1 MKKAILGAAALWL
14 AAVNVCFG
22 APLRFEKLSE
32 HCYLLQ
38 SQEQGNVAAIVTD
51 EGVLIINPPSESAL
65 PGFLEALKRLS
76 LKPVRWVAF
85 TDFRYSRNAGAKYL
99 AERGA
104 VFIASSQFRTVS
116 KRLADPSEAKAS
128 FSWLYFNRQMRLFP
142 AGLEV
147 RIIAVQSKAR
157 SGGDI
162 VVFAPAEK
170 ILITGA
176 LFEFARYPE
185 IDTEAGGDALGWI
198 DGMKQVVASVP
209 LLKSAIPPKTA
220 VPQAKPLSK
229 PAPKP
234 EPKPAPSPT
243 PEKTLEEGITIVSAR
258 GGASNLQNVKDVL
271 ESAQNLRDDLSRRV
285 KSGRTCDDFLVSVG
299 ADPFRNFGN
308 LDDYLAKLCRSL
320 GSENK

>member
-1 MKKAILGAAALWL
+1 MKKAILGTVTLLLAAAS
-14 AAVNVCFG
+14 VCYG

-38 SQEQGNVAAIVTD
+38 LQEPGNVAAIATD
-51 EGVLIINPPSESAL
+51 DGVLIVNPPSESAL
-65 PGFLEALKRLS
+65 PGVLEALKRLS

-85 TDFRYSRNAGAKYL
+85 TDFRYSRNAGAKYF

-104 VFIASSQFRTVS
+104 VLLASAQFRTAS
-116 KRLADPSEAKAS
+116 KRLAEPGEAKAS

-170 ILITGA
+170 FLFTGA
-176 LFEFARYPE
+176 LFEFALYPE

-209 LLKSAIPPKTA
+209 LLKSAIPPKT
-220 VPQAKPLSK
+220 VVSQAKPQS
-229 PAPKP
+229 
-234 EPKPAPSPT
+234 KPAPSPT
-243 PEKTLEEGITIVSAR
+243 PDKTLEEGVIVVSAR

-271 ESAQNLRDDLSRRV
+271 ESAQKLRDELSRRV

-299 ADPFRNFGN
+299 ADPFRNLGN
-308 LDDYLAKLCRSL
+308 LDDYLAKLCSAL
-320 GSENK
+320 SSENN

>member
-1 MKKAILGAAALWL
+1 MKKAIWGTVILLLAAASFCYGAA
-14 AAVNVCFG
+14 
-22 APLRFEKLSE
+22 LRFEKLSD

-38 SQEQGNVAAIVTD
+38 SQTQGNVAAVVTD
-51 EGVLIINPPSESAL
+51 EGILIVNPPSESEL
-65 PGFLEALKRLS
+65 PDVLEAMKRLS

-85 TDFRYSRNAGAKYL
+85 TDFRYTRNAGAKYF

-104 VFIASSQFRTVS
+104 VLLAGAQLRTVS
-116 KRLADPSEAKAS
+116 KRLAEPGESKAS
-128 FSWLYFNRQMRLFP
+128 FSWLFFNRQMRLFP

-157 SGGDI
+157 SGGDL
-162 VVFAPAEK
+162 VVFVPAEK

-209 LLKSAIPPKTA
+209 LLKSAIPAKPA
-220 VPQAKPLSK
+220 ISQAKTQPKQALN
-229 PAPKP
+229 PAL
-234 EPKPAPSPT
+234 SPT
-243 PEKTLEEGITIVSAR
+243 PEKTLEEGVIVVSAR

-271 ESAQNLRDDLSRRV
+271 ESAQKLRDELSRRV

-308 LDDYLAKLCRSL
+308 LDDYLAKLCSAFNP
-320 GSENK
+320 SSQ